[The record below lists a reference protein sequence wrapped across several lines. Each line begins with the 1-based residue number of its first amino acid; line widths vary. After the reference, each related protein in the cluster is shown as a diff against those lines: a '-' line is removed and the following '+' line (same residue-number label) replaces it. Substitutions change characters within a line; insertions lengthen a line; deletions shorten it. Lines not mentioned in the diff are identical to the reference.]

1 MAVTRFTATTKTIQ
15 AVSTAQQQ
23 QLQKNLT
30 YNVLPYYTGGYI
42 FNPQPSPTPTPATP
56 TPAPT
61 APTTTAAG
69 PSANLQALLAAI
81 PIAVDGQ
88 VIAADFHNSLR
99 AALITLAG
107 EMGLGLTAPTTTF
120 TFVPAFLQSGSAPN
134 WTSANFVATATGINP
149 DGWLPVQLPNG
160 QRIQNLTVTGKKSG
174 TAPTLFQ
181 VKLLRQLT
189 TGPGSDAPTVLIT
202 VDLTSQT
209 GSFTVAG
216 SVIAAAAPA
225 GAALSLITQAAAEE
239 QKLIDTTNYKYFVQA
254 TVTGAVAATVNEIDA
269 IQITVSQ

>member
-1 MAVTRFTATTKTIQ
+1 MAYTPP
-15 AVSTAQQQ
+15 QQQ
-23 QLQKNLT
+23 MQQAPI
-30 YNVLPYYTGGYI
+30 YSILPYYTGGFVY
-42 FNPQPSPTPTPATP
+42 NPPTTPTPAATP
-56 TPAPT
+56 SPAS
-61 APTTTAAG
+61 ASTAAG

-120 TFVPAFLQSGSAPN
+120 TFMPAFLQSGSAPN
-134 WTSANFVATATGINP
+134 WTSTNFVATAAAGTNP
-149 DGWLPVQLPNG
+149 DGWLPVQLPDG
-160 QRIQNLTVTGKKSG
+160 QRIQSLTATGKRSG
-174 TAPTLFQ
+174 AAPTSFQ
-181 VKLLRQLT
+181 VKLLRQPT

-202 VDLTSQT
+202 VALESST
-209 GSFTVAG
+209 GSFSVSG

-254 TVTGAVAATVNEIDA
+254 TVTGAAKDTVNEIDA